1 LRVAD
6 DAFLMPWVQ
15 SHRIPP
21 VRGRGRLT
29 GERRVTVGD
38 EELEARK
45 SVILS
50 GGSEPLLP
58 PIDRL
63 DGVEG
68 VWTNR
73 EALTTKEIP
82 RRMVVVGAGPARR
95 PTTERPR
102 PTGCSSQS
110 GARRRPPT
118 SAFRTWD

>member
-15 SHRIPP
+15 SHRIAL
-21 VRGRGRLT
+21 VRGRARLT

-38 EELEARK
+38 EELEARTA
-45 SVILS
+45 VILS

-58 PIDRL
+58 PIDGL

-73 EALTTKEIP
+73 EAQTTNEIP
-82 RRMVVVGAGPARR
+82 RP
-95 PTTERPR
+95 
-102 PTGCSSQS
+102 GCSRTTRSS
-110 GARRRPPT
+110 L
-118 SAFRTWD
+118 AFS